1 MEGSIY
7 GENKYCSYHHHIG
20 NLEAGIAL
28 RTDID
33 RMFTDAGGCL
43 SQEDYHRASLLCK
56 RITDL
61 DNRHAEAYK
70 LRGYVD
76 FMCGNYTD
84 SELANRR
91 AMELLP
97 EEPILSR
104 DLLWHCISKADRKT
118 PCSLCSIAL

>member
-1 MEGSIY
+1 
-7 GENKYCSYHHHIG
+7 
-20 NLEAGIAL
+20 
-28 RTDID
+28 
-33 RMFTDAGGCL
+33 MFTDAGGCL
-43 SQEDYHRASLLCK
+43 SQEDYQQASLLCK

-97 EEPILSR
+97 EDAYPVKGLALALHKQGGQEDTVLSLLDRALTLSTPSDTDLQHDIDIIKR
-104 DLLWHCISKADRKT
+104 DLGYR
-118 PCSLCSIAL
+118 